1 MPAASAPAP
10 APASAP
16 SMPPMP
22 SPRPRSPPANALA
35 PKGPAFVR
43 LRAYDLLAPNTAS
56 ISRRSHLFSASC
68 TRRPASHA
76 GVSSKNADP
85 ISEAR
90 VEDCARGRG
99 ATRTTNPLNDFSRRP
114 SHTRGRRRCGR
125 RLASRARARSRRFG
139 SLARVSSDE
148 RTVRDSTSTT
158 TCLGRPA
165 RSTDPRRFTSPASR
179 RSPTS
184 KTSPLARETVARR
197 ARRRIGSRDTS
208 TRPARWISAAPAALS
223 ARIPTVVTWR

>member
-114 SHTRGRRRCGR
+114 SHTRGQRRCGR

-165 RSTDPRRFTSPASR
+165 RSTDPRRFTSP
-179 RSPTS
+179 P
-184 KTSPLARETVARR
+184 
-197 ARRRIGSRDTS
+197 
-208 TRPARWISAAPAALS
+208 PAALLRLKHHPSREKLLRDGLEGES
-223 ARIPTVVTWR
+223 APEIRQHAQRDGYRQRRQRFPRESQQ